1 MRVFFLGSS
10 EFGLPT
16 LRRLWSELE
25 VVGVGSQPP
34 RPRGRNRKVT
44 PTPIASWA
52 ADADIPLIESG
63 DINADAALVDALHPD
78 VLVVIAFGQKLS
90 EEFIGDRLAINL
102 HASLL
107 PRWRGAAP
115 INWAIMAGDAETGNS
130 VITLADRMDAGEV
143 LAQESTPIGPLETA
157 GELHDRLAASG
168 PDLIMAVLG
177 DHERGC
183 LMPRPQDASAV
194 TKAAKLSRANAKLDF
209 SRAAA
214 EVAARIRGLSPWPGC
229 HVKLDGVD
237 CKLLRAE
244 ASAEGSARLGEV
256 GRDGLI
262 GVRQG
267 SVRILELQPAGGRS
281 MDWQS
286 FIVGHPVEDGSQCE
300 AVG

>member
-16 LRRLWSELE
+16 LQRLRSEFE

-34 RPRGRNRKVT
+34 RPRGRNRIVI
-44 PTPIASWA
+44 PTPIAEWA
-52 ADADIPLIESG
+52 SDAGVPLIESG
-63 DINADAALVDALHPD
+63 DINAEAALVDALNPD
-78 VLVVIAFGQKLS
+78 VLVVIAFGQKLLPA
-90 EEFIGDRLAINL
+90 FIGDRLAINL

-115 INWAIMAGDAETGNS
+115 INWAIMSGDVETGNS
-130 VITLADRMDAGEV
+130 VITLADRMDAGDV
-143 LAQESTPIGPLETA
+143 LAQEATPIGPLETA

-168 PDLIMAVLG
+168 PDLIMAVLR

-183 LMPRPQDASAV
+183 LAPRPQDASAV
-194 TKAAKLSRANAKLDF
+194 TTAPQLSRADARLDLF
-209 SRAAA
+209 CEAE

-229 HVKLDGVD
+229 HVRLDGVD

-244 ASAEGSARLGEV
+244 ASSEDSARLGAV

-262 GVRQG
+262 GLRQG
-267 SVRILELQPAGGRS
+267 SVRILEIQPAGGRV
-281 MDWQS
+281 MDWHS
-286 FIVGHPVEDGSQCE
+286 FIAGHQIQDGAQCE
-300 AVG
+300 VVE